1 MQGGGSTERDGVGK
15 GYSGED
21 EAAVK
26 LKKLWGIMGNSM
38 SAFQM
43 ASFLQR
49 LLSEAFGPSHVRVSI
64 PVRKGLQEGR
74 SGVSCPGLGRAPGAV
89 AVVPW
94 GQGKGAT
101 R

>member
-43 ASFLQR
+43 ASFLQ
-49 LLSEAFGPSHVRVSI
+49 LWAWSSI
-64 PVRKGLQEGR
+64 PGWGTKIPQP
-74 SGVSCPGLGRAPGAV
+74 SSV
-89 AVVPW
+89 A
-94 GQGKGAT
+94 KKKKKN
-101 R
+101 